1 MITIGI
7 IGANSQV
14 GTETCLFLSGMENV
28 RVVPICRGKTS
39 SVFLRRCG
47 LDCRIG
53 SLDSAE
59 RASELLADCD
69 VVADFS
75 LPRGASSAIRP
86 VIDGMIGLAMR
97 HAPTGA
103 RYVYISTIMA
113 FGMPHGGG
121 GFRPRR
127 ISRTLYG
134 ATKRHAERLALRLGR
149 ELGREVWALRLG
161 QVHGELQ
168 EVSRQLVRGLLP
180 RTAIVPRGPSYTVFV
195 FSIAEA
201 LVQIG
206 AGREPPGTYTLV
218 SSPEWAWAELL
229 NHYADRAG
237 VQVNVEESVAPTT
250 PLSRFSEA
258 AIRIKRAGIQIVSRA
273 ALGARETVAGYGL
286 HYFPEFEL
294 KLRAAYHRRR
304 AVAEIDAE
312 RLASSYRPFADCFQG
327 RMPGKRLLSLSDSR
341 CTMAGPAEKVRY
353 LIDRAGRL

>member
-14 GTETCLFLSGMENV
+14 GTETCLFLSGMEDV
-28 RVVPICRGKTS
+28 RVVPICRGEAS

-59 RASELLADCD
+59 RAIELLADCD

-75 LPRGASSAIRP
+75 LPRGASSTIRS
-86 VIDGMIGLAMR
+86 VIDRMVGLAIR
-97 HAPTGA
+97 HAPARA
-103 RYVYISTIMA
+103 RYVYISSMMA
-113 FGMPHGGG
+113 FGMPGRGG

-149 ELGREVWALRLG
+149 EHGREVWALRLG

-168 EVSRQLVRGLLP
+168 EVSRQLVRGLLA
-180 RTAIVPRGPSYTVFV
+180 RTAIVPRGPSCTVFV

-206 AGREPPGTYTLV
+206 AGRERPGTYTLL
-218 SSPEWAWAELL
+218 SSPEWTWAELL
-229 NHYADRAG
+229 NHFAARAG
-237 VQVNVEESVAPTT
+237 VPVSVEESLAPTA
-250 PLSRFSEA
+250 PLSWISEA
-258 AIRIKRAGIQIVSRA
+258 ATRMKQAGIQTASRA
-273 ALGARETVAGYGL
+273 AQSARETVAGYGL
-286 HYFPEFEL
+286 HYFPEFERR
-294 KLRAAYHRRR
+294 LRAAYYRRR
-304 AVAEIDAE
+304 AQAEIDAD
-312 RLASSYRPFADCFQG
+312 RLASSYRPFADCFHG

-341 CTMAGPAEKVRY
+341 HTMAGPAEKVRL

>member
-1 MITIGI
+1 MITIGV

-14 GTETCLFLSGMENV
+14 GTETCLFLSGMKDV
-28 RVVPICRGKTS
+28 RVVPICRGEAS

-75 LPRGASSAIRP
+75 LPRGAASAIRP
-86 VIDGMIGLAMR
+86 VIDKMVGLAIR
-97 HAPTGA
+97 HAPPHA

-113 FGMPHGGG
+113 FGMPQRGG

-127 ISRTLYG
+127 VSRTIYG

-149 ELGREVWALRLG
+149 KRGREVWALRLG

-168 EVSRQLVRGLLP
+168 EVSRQLVRGLLA
-180 RTAIVPRGPSYTVFV
+180 RTVIVPRCPSCTVFV

-206 AGREPPGTYTLV
+206 AGRERPGTYTLV
-218 SSPEWAWAELL
+218 SSPEWTWAELL
-229 NHYADRAG
+229 NHFVARAGVRVSVEESLAPTAPLSWISEAATRMKRAG
-237 VQVNVEESVAPTT
+237 VQTA
-250 PLSRFSEA
+250 
-258 AIRIKRAGIQIVSRA
+258 SRA

-286 HYFPEFEL
+286 HYFPEFEH

-304 AVAEIDAE
+304 AEAEIDAD
-312 RLASSYRPFADCFQG
+312 RLASSYRPFADCFHG

-341 CTMAGPAEKVRY
+341 RTMAGPAEKVRS